1 LGNFQISF
9 GGFCELVSPA
19 HTIVSDNDDDDFEV
33 KPGTSSSSLRPAS
46 GKGLGRGKI
55 WANVKKHYKGAR
67 DSDSDSDSDIKI
79 VKEHWQRQL
88 VRSYK
93 RKLAEK
99 AKYDKEL
106 LQIVEMKKREKII
119 KVKRDKVM
127 KQINGWRQ
135 LSEKL
140 DISLE

>member
-1 LGNFQISF
+1 
-9 GGFCELVSPA
+9 VSPA
-19 HTIVSDNDDDDFEV
+19 HTILDVSDNDDDFEV
-33 KPGTSSSSLRPAS
+33 KPGTSSSSLLKPQRPAS
-46 GKGLGRGKI
+46 GKGVGRGKI
-55 WANVKKHYKGAR
+55 WADVKKHYKGAR
-67 DSDSDSDSDIKI
+67 DSDSDIKI

-106 LQIVEMKKREKII
+106 LQIIEMKRREKII

-135 LSEKL
+135 LTEKL

>member
-1 LGNFQISF
+1 
-9 GGFCELVSPA
+9 
-19 HTIVSDNDDDDFEV
+19 
-33 KPGTSSSSLRPAS
+33 
-46 GKGLGRGKI
+46 
-55 WANVKKHYKGAR
+55 
-67 DSDSDSDSDIKI
+67 
-79 VKEHWQRQL
+79 

-106 LQIVEMKKREKII
+106 LQIVEMNRREKIV
-119 KVKRDKVM
+119 KVKRNKVM

>member
-1 LGNFQISF
+1 
-9 GGFCELVSPA
+9 VSPA

-33 KPGTSSSSLRPAS
+33 KPGTSSSSLRR
-46 GKGLGRGKI
+46 KGVGRGKI
-55 WANVKKHYKGAR
+55 WADVKKHYKGAR
-67 DSDSDSDSDIKI
+67 DSDSDSDSDSDIKI

-93 RKLAEK
+93 RKLVEK

-119 KVKRDKVM
+119 KVKREKVM
-127 KQINGWRQ
+127 KQINGWRR

>member
-1 LGNFQISF
+1 
-9 GGFCELVSPA
+9 VSPA

-46 GKGLGRGKI
+46 RKGVGRGKI
-55 WANVKKHYKGAR
+55 WADVKKHYKGAR
-67 DSDSDSDSDIKI
+67 DSDSDIKI

-93 RKLAEK
+93 RKLVEK

-119 KVKRDKVM
+119 KVKREEVM
-127 KQINGWRQ
+127 KQINGWRR

>member
-1 LGNFQISF
+1 
-9 GGFCELVSPA
+9 VSP
-19 HTIVSDNDDDDFEV
+19 VSDNDDDDFEV

-67 DSDSDSDSDIKI
+67 DSDSDSDIKI

-106 LQIVEMKKREKII
+106 LQIVEMKKPEKII